1 LGWAC
6 LGCLFPGCST
16 GAHSTRGRRVCCR
29 FFKHC
34 SVVLIIC
41 LFLSFMLLLV
51 QTRRMRDA
59 DDARKAN
66 DASRWLYARDT
77 STANRRYTPAHARIP
92 VPSATPESR
101 RPPQARIDFIFS
113 LCIRLA
119 HTRRRQEHTQ
129 QYLFV
134 YIRRLLHS
142 RMNSADFFFFISVS
156 WYCTHPPH
164 KLCTPSFVCLYYTN
178 LKNFHPFLFFC
189 LLGICYLS
197 RLPCCVGIQPMF
209 LCRLLTPFTH
219 SFALSSCCLIRY
231 K

>member
-1 LGWAC
+1 MVAATPPARTAITTTTIRTLVAWTLEEMAAEAAGRLGWAC

-41 LFLSFMLLLV
+41 LFFSFMLLV

-142 RMNSADFFFFISVS
+142 RMNSADFFFSFLFLGTVLTHLTNCVLRVSSVS
-156 WYCTHPPH
+156 T
-164 KLCTPSFVCLYYTN
+164 
-178 LKNFHPFLFFC
+178 
-189 LLGICYLS
+189 I
-197 RLPCCVGIQPMF
+197 
-209 LCRLLTPFTH
+209 LT
-219 SFALSSCCLIRY
+219 
-231 K
+231 